1 MHVCH
6 GCITDSSSR
15 SILPLSLSLSLFPHL
30 LQRPTAHELLRHRF
44 LKMSKKTSYMTE
56 LIDRYKRWKLENS
69 EEEEDFTDDGDD
81 MKKLVSQHIRRY
93 HCVQCDLY
101 RMPIIPWNISCILF
115 LQSRRRGNNAANH
128 VTWDFDASTMIR
140 PSKLSDESANS
151 ATSTA
156 AAAPNQQTND
166 QGSLTPT
173 ESNHKVPFSE
183 GEGEELP
190 VSPQLG
196 IDETAMVL
204 DGSGCRK
211 SFVEGAQK
219 RDSVVMVGDGMADEI
234 DSPKGNTVDHV
245 NVGRVV
251 LLENY

>member
-1 MHVCH
+1 
-6 GCITDSSSR
+6 
-15 SILPLSLSLSLFPHL
+15 
-30 LQRPTAHELLRHRF
+30 
-44 LKMSKKTSYMTE
+44 MSKKTSYMTE

-81 MKKLVSQHIRRY
+81 VKKLVNTFEDITVYSVTY
-93 HCVQCDLY
+93 C
-101 RMPIIPWNISCILF
+101 MPIIPWNISCIPYLLF

-183 GEGEELP
+183 GEGEEQGEELP

-204 DGSGCRK
+204 DGGGCRK

-234 DSPKGNTVDHV
+234 DSPKGNTVDQV
-245 NVGRVV
+245 NVGRVI
-251 LLENY
+251 LLEN